1 MSKKNNQNNNVKNR
15 EEKKNNNVEYRKDNN
30 SSKEKENRNDDEN
43 RNDSGNRNDNE
54 KSNQDEICAEEIT
67 KEEDED
73 NKEKS
78 IEIKNITK
86 IYKMYNKPSDRVKEA
101 LNLTRKKL
109 HKDFYAL
116 DDVSFNIKQGESIGI
131 VGKNGSGKSTILKIL
146 TGVLTPNS
154 GDCKVNGRIAALLE
168 LGAGFNNEYTG
179 IENVYL
185 NGTINGFTKE
195 QMDEKIDD
203 IIKFA
208 DIGEHIHQP
217 VKTYSSGMF
226 VRLAFAVAI
235 SVDPD
240 ILIVDEALAVGD
252 VRFQLKCMDKFME
265 FKEKGVTIIFVSHDT
280 NMIKRFCD
288 RCIWLNEG
296 KMIADG
302 DTDTITDRYLD
313 FLKMLDVNQ
322 NVLEENEGEEEKA
335 DIEVKST
342 DEDIDIAEIK
352 SVELLDRKGKKL
364 ENIKH
369 GEIVNAKITYYVNDT
384 SIKNPVVGLSILRI
398 DNLYICGVNTL
409 LDKVRVPWKKGFNS
423 IVLQY
428 KHFNLVGGSYY
439 MDVAIFDQTA
449 TAPIDYRTRYK
460 EFFVEMDYIAEGITV
475 LSHDWYSGEENN
487 NRTAK

>member
-1 MSKKNNQNNNVKNR
+1 MSKKNNKNN
-15 EEKKNNNVEYRKDNN
+15 KNNNKNHNN
-30 SSKEKENRNDDEN
+30 SNNNKNNNNNNNKNNNNNNNDTGKNASVKHTAPAGSKET
-43 RNDSGNRNDNE
+43 GNE
-54 KSNQDEICAEEIT
+54 KKTTLSNET
-67 KEEDED
+67 
-73 NKEKS
+73 S

-116 DDVSFNIKQGESIGI
+116 DDVSFNIRQGESIGI

-154 GDCKVNGRIAALLE
+154 GECKVNGRIAALLE
-168 LGAGFNNEYTG
+168 LGAGFNSEYTG

-296 KMIADG
+296 KLIADG

-322 NVLEENEGEEEKA
+322 NVLNENEQSGEEEK
-335 DIEVKST
+335 IELEAKST

-352 SVELLDRKGKKL
+352 SVELLDRTGKKL

-384 SIKNPVVGLSILRI
+384 NIKNPVVGLSILRI
-398 DNLYICGVNTL
+398 DNLYICGINTL
-409 LDKVRVPWKKGFNS
+409 LDHVKVPWKKGLNS

-475 LSHDWYSGEENN
+475 LSHEWYS
-487 NRTAK
+487 K

>member
-1 MSKKNNQNNNVKNR
+1 MS
-15 EEKKNNNVEYRKDNN
+15 
-30 SSKEKENRNDDEN
+30 EN
-43 RNDSGNRNDNE
+43 
-54 KSNQDEICAEEIT
+54 
-67 KEEDED
+67 
-73 NKEKS
+73 S

-86 IYKMYNKPSDRVKEA
+86 IYKMYDKPSDRVKEA

-116 DDVSFNIKQGESIGI
+116 DDVSFSIQKGESIGI
-131 VGKNGSGKSTILKIL
+131 VGKNGSGKSTVLKIL

-154 GDCKVNGRIAALLE
+154 GECIVNGRIAALLE

-179 IENVYL
+179 IENIYL

-195 QMDEKIDD
+195 QMDAKLDD

-208 DIGEHIHQP
+208 DIGEHIYQP

-226 VRLAFAVAI
+226 VRLAFAVAV
-235 SVDPD
+235 SVDPE

-265 FKEKGVTIIFVSHDT
+265 FKNKGVTIIFVSHDT

-296 KMIADG
+296 KLVDDG
-302 DTDTITDRYLD
+302 DTDIITDRYLD
-313 FLKMLDVNQ
+313 FLKLLDVDQ
-322 NVLEENEGEEEKA
+322 NVLNGDDEQAGEKA
-335 DIEVKST
+335 DTEIKST

-352 SVELLDRKGKKL
+352 SVELLDRNGKIL

-369 GEIVNAKITYYVNDT
+369 GETVNAKITYYVNDT
-384 SIKNPVVGLSILRI
+384 EIKNPVIGLSILRI

-409 LDKVRVPWKKGFNS
+409 LDKVKVPWKKGLNS

-428 KHFNLVGGSYY
+428 KSFNLVGGSYY
-439 MDVAIFDQTA
+439 MDAAIFDQTA

-475 LSHDWYSGEENN
+475 LSHEWVSGE
-487 NRTAK
+487 NRR

>member
-1 MSKKNNQNNNVKNR
+1 MS
-15 EEKKNNNVEYRKDNN
+15 
-30 SSKEKENRNDDEN
+30 EN
-43 RNDSGNRNDNE
+43 
-54 KSNQDEICAEEIT
+54 
-67 KEEDED
+67 
-73 NKEKS
+73 S

-101 LNLTRKKL
+101 LNLTKKKL
-109 HKDFYAL
+109 HKEFYAL
-116 DDVSFNIKQGESIGI
+116 DNVSFNIKKGESIGI
-131 VGKNGSGKSTILKIL
+131 VGKNGSGKSTLLKIL
-146 TGVLTPNS
+146 TGVLTPNE
-154 GDCKVNGRIAALLE
+154 GECNVEGRIAALLE

-179 IENVYL
+179 IENIYL
-185 NGTINGFTKE
+185 NGTINGFTKD
-195 QMDEKIDD
+195 QMDEKLDD

-208 DIGEHIHQP
+208 DIGEHIYQP

-265 FKEKGVTIIFVSHDT
+265 FKNRGITIIFVSHDT

-296 KMIADG
+296 KLVDDG

-313 FLKMLDVNQ
+313 FLKMLDVKQ
-322 NVLEENEGEEEKA
+322 NVLETEEE
-335 DIEVKST
+335 EEEQT
-342 DEDIDIAEIK
+342 DNVSDENIDIAEIK
-352 SVELLDRKGKKL
+352 SVTFLDRSGKKV
-364 ENIKH
+364 ENVKH
-369 GEIVNAKITYYVNDT
+369 GEILNAKIEYYVNDT
-384 SIKNPVVGLSILRI
+384 SITNPVIGMSILRI

-409 LDKVRVPWKKGFNS
+409 LDKVKVPWKKGLNT

-428 KHFNLVGGSYY
+428 NGFNLVGGSYY
-439 MDVAIFDQTA
+439 IDVAIFDQTA

-460 EFFVEMDYIAEGITV
+460 EFFVEMEYIAEGITV
-475 LSHDWYSGEENN
+475 LNHNWVIDEKNM
-487 NRTAK
+487 

>member
-1 MSKKNNQNNNVKNR
+1 MEESMS
-15 EEKKNNNVEYRKDNN
+15 
-30 SSKEKENRNDDEN
+30 EN
-43 RNDSGNRNDNE
+43 
-54 KSNQDEICAEEIT
+54 
-67 KEEDED
+67 
-73 NKEKS
+73 S

-101 LNLTRKKL
+101 LNLTKKKL
-109 HKDFYAL
+109 HKEFYAL
-116 DDVSFNIKQGESIGI
+116 DNVSFNIKKGESIGI
-131 VGKNGSGKSTILKIL
+131 VGKNGSGKSTLLKIL
-146 TGVLTPNS
+146 TGVLTPTS
-154 GDCKVNGRIAALLE
+154 GECNVEGRIAALLE

-179 IENVYL
+179 IENIYL

-195 QMDEKIDD
+195 QMDEKLDD

-208 DIGEHIHQP
+208 DIGEHIYQP

-265 FKEKGVTIIFVSHDT
+265 FKNKGITIIFVSHDT

-288 RCIWLNEG
+288 RCVWLNEG
-296 KMIADG
+296 KLTDDG

-313 FLKMLDVNQ
+313 FLKMLDVKQ
-322 NVLEENEGEEEKA
+322 NVLETEEANDE
-335 DIEVKST
+335 EQVESVT
-342 DEDIDIAEIK
+342 DEKIDIAEIK
-352 SVELLDRKGKKL
+352 SVTFLDRSGKKV
-364 ENIKH
+364 ENVKH
-369 GEIVNAKITYYVNDT
+369 GEILNAKIEYYVNDT
-384 SIKNPVVGLSILRI
+384 SIKNPVVGMSILRI

-409 LDKVRVPWKKGFNS
+409 LDKVKVPWKKGLNT

-428 KHFNLVGGSYY
+428 NSFNLVGGSYY
-439 MDVAIFDQTA
+439 VDVAIFDQTA

-460 EFFVEMDYIAEGITV
+460 EFFVEMEYVAEGITV
-475 LSHDWYSGEENN
+475 LNHNWVTDS
-487 NRTAK
+487 K

>member
-1 MSKKNNQNNNVKNR
+1 MS
-15 EEKKNNNVEYRKDNN
+15 
-30 SSKEKENRNDDEN
+30 EN
-43 RNDSGNRNDNE
+43 
-54 KSNQDEICAEEIT
+54 
-67 KEEDED
+67 
-73 NKEKS
+73 S

-101 LNLTRKKL
+101 LNLTKKKL
-109 HKDFYAL
+109 HKEFYAL
-116 DDVSFNIKQGESIGI
+116 DNVSFNIKKGESIGI
-131 VGKNGSGKSTILKIL
+131 VGKNGSGKSTLLKIL
-146 TGVLTPNS
+146 TGVLTPTDGECN
-154 GDCKVNGRIAALLE
+154 VEGRIAALLE

-179 IENVYL
+179 IENIYL

-195 QMDEKIDD
+195 QMDEKLDD

-208 DIGEHIHQP
+208 DIGEHIYQP

-265 FKEKGVTIIFVSHDT
+265 FKNKGITIIFVSHDT

-288 RCIWLNEG
+288 RCVWLNEG
-296 KMIADG
+296 KLTDDG

-313 FLKMLDVNQ
+313 FLKMLDVKQ
-322 NVLEENEGEEEKA
+322 NVLETENEDNEQAENVADEK
-335 DIEVKST
+335 
-342 DEDIDIAEIK
+342 IDIAEIK
-352 SVELLDRKGKKL
+352 SVTFLDRSGKKV
-364 ENIKH
+364 ENVRH
-369 GEIVNAKITYYVNDT
+369 GEILNAKIEYYVKDT
-384 SIKNPVVGLSILRI
+384 NITNPVIGMSILRI

-409 LDKVRVPWKKGFNS
+409 LDKVKVPWKKGLNT

-428 KHFNLVGGSYY
+428 NGFNLVGGSYY
-439 MDVAIFDQTA
+439 VDVAIFDQTA

-460 EFFVEMDYIAEGITV
+460 EFFVEMEYIAEGITV
-475 LSHDWYSGEENN
+475 LNHNWVIDEKN
-487 NRTAK
+487 AK

>member
-1 MSKKNNQNNNVKNR
+1 MS
-15 EEKKNNNVEYRKDNN
+15 
-30 SSKEKENRNDDEN
+30 EN
-43 RNDSGNRNDNE
+43 
-54 KSNQDEICAEEIT
+54 
-67 KEEDED
+67 
-73 NKEKS
+73 S

-101 LNLTRKKL
+101 LNLTKKKL
-109 HKDFYAL
+109 HKEFYAL
-116 DDVSFNIKQGESIGI
+116 DNVSFNIRKGESIGI
-131 VGKNGSGKSTILKIL
+131 VGKNGSGKSTLLKIL

-154 GDCKVNGRIAALLE
+154 GECKVEGRIAALLE

-179 IENVYL
+179 IENIYL
-185 NGTINGFTKE
+185 NGTINGFTRE
-195 QMDEKIDD
+195 QMDAKLDD

-208 DIGEHIHQP
+208 DIGEHIYQP

-265 FKEKGVTIIFVSHDT
+265 FKNKGITIIFVSHDT

-288 RCIWLNEG
+288 RCVWLNEG
-296 KMIADG
+296 KLLDDG

-313 FLKMLDVNQ
+313 FLKMLDVKQ
-322 NVLEENEGEEEKA
+322 NVLEAEEEA
-335 DIEVKST
+335 EVQAVNVT
-342 DEDIDIAEIK
+342 DENIDIAEIK
-352 SVELLDRKGKKL
+352 SVTFLDRSGKKV
-364 ENIKH
+364 ENVKH
-369 GEIVNAKITYYVNDT
+369 GEILNAKIEYYVNDT
-384 SIKNPVVGLSILRI
+384 TITNPVIGMSILRI

-409 LDKVRVPWKKGFNS
+409 LDKVKVPWKKGLNT

-428 KHFNLVGGSYY
+428 NSFNLVGGSYY
-439 MDVAIFDQTA
+439 VDVAIFDQTA

-460 EFFVEMDYIAEGITV
+460 EFFVEMEYIAEGITV
-475 LSHDWYSGEENN
+475 LNHNWVVDNKNG
-487 NRTAK
+487 

>member
-1 MSKKNNQNNNVKNR
+1 MSKLDQA
-15 EEKKNNNVEYRKDNN
+15 
-30 SSKEKENRNDDEN
+30 EN
-43 RNDSGNRNDNE
+43 
-54 KSNQDEICAEEIT
+54 
-67 KEEDED
+67 
-73 NKEKS
+73 S
-78 IEIKNITK
+78 IEINHITK
-86 IYKMYNKPSDRVKEA
+86 IYKMYNKPADRVKEA

-116 DDVSFNIKQGESIGI
+116 NDVSFNIKQGESIGI

-146 TGVLTPNS
+146 TGVLTPNA
-154 GDCKVNGRIAALLE
+154 GECRVNGRIAALLE
-168 LGAGFNNEYTG
+168 LGAGFNSEYTG

-185 NGTINGFTKE
+185 NGTINGFTRE
-195 QMDEKIDD
+195 QMDAKIDD

-208 DIGEHIHQP
+208 DIGEHINQP

-265 FKEKGVTIIFVSHDT
+265 FKNKGVTIIFVSHDT

-322 NVLEENEGEEEKA
+322 NVLEENEGQEDENQPSEA
-335 DIEVKST
+335 KST
-342 DEDIDIAEIK
+342 DEEIDIAEIK
-352 SVELLDRKGKKL
+352 SVELLDRTGKKL
-364 ENIKH
+364 ENVKH
-369 GEIVNAKITYYVNDT
+369 GEIVNAKISYYVNDT
-384 SIKNPVVGLSILRI
+384 SIKNPVIGLAILRI
-398 DNLYICGVNTL
+398 DNMYICGVNTL
-409 LDKVRVPWKKGFNS
+409 LDKVKVPWKKGMNS

-428 KHFNLVGGSYY
+428 KSFNLVGGSYY
-439 MDVAIFDQTA
+439 FDVAIFDQTA

-475 LSHDWYSGEENN
+475 LSHDWYSSEDQKVKTMG
-487 NRTAK
+487 R

>member
-1 MSKKNNQNNNVKNR
+1 MS
-15 EEKKNNNVEYRKDNN
+15 
-30 SSKEKENRNDDEN
+30 EN
-43 RNDSGNRNDNE
+43 
-54 KSNQDEICAEEIT
+54 
-67 KEEDED
+67 
-73 NKEKS
+73 S

-86 IYKMYNKPSDRVKEA
+86 IYKMYDKPSDRVKEA

-116 DDVSFNIKQGESIGI
+116 DDVSFSIQKGESIGI
-131 VGKNGSGKSTILKIL
+131 VGKNGSGKSTVLKIL

-154 GDCKVNGRIAALLE
+154 GECIVNGRIAALLE

-179 IENVYL
+179 IENIYL

-195 QMDEKIDD
+195 QMDAKFDD

-208 DIGEHIHQP
+208 DIGEHIYQ
-217 VKTYSSGMF
+217 
-226 VRLAFAVAI
+226 
-235 SVDPD
+235 
-240 ILIVDEALAVGD
+240 IVDEALAVGD

-265 FKEKGVTIIFVSHDT
+265 FKNKGVTIIFVSHDT

-296 KMIADG
+296 KLVDDG
-302 DTDTITDRYLD
+302 DTDIITDRYLD
-313 FLKMLDVNQ
+313 FLKLLDVDQ
-322 NVLEENEGEEEKA
+322 NVLNGDDEQAGEKA
-335 DIEVKST
+335 DTEIKST

-352 SVELLDRKGKKL
+352 SVELLDRKGKIL

-369 GEIVNAKITYYVNDT
+369 GETVNAKITYYVNDT
-384 SIKNPVVGLSILRI
+384 EIKNPVIGLSILRI

-409 LDKVRVPWKKGFNS
+409 LDKVKVPWKKGLNS

-428 KHFNLVGGSYY
+428 KSFNLVGGSYY
-439 MDVAIFDQTA
+439 MDAAIFDQTA

-475 LSHDWYSGEENN
+475 LSHEWVSGE
-487 NRTAK
+487 NRR